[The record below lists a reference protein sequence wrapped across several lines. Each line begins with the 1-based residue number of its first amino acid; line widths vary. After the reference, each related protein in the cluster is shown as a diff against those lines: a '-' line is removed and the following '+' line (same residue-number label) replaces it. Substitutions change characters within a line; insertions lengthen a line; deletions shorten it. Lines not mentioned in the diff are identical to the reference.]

1 MSQNNIID
9 LSYYRKEREEQDKR
23 IKKAFPPALT
33 FEVGQY
39 YIMPDLGVMIH
50 VIFLTDKLH
59 SNEGHPT
66 YIMEDQFGNV
76 FSEKMEEGATEGWH
90 DLSPDVFVVT
100 AEKLRRDTDPPTPT
114 AV

>member
-1 MSQNNIID
+1 MSQNNVVD
-9 LSYYRKEREEQDKR
+9 LSSYRKEREEK
-23 IKKAFPPALT
+23 IKEYPPALT

-39 YIMPDLGVMIH
+39 YIMPELGVMIH

-59 SNEGHPT
+59 SNDGYPT

-76 FSEKMEEGATEGWH
+76 FSEKMEEGSTEGWH
-90 DLSPDVFVVT
+90 DLSPDVFVST
-100 AEKLRRDTDPPTPT
+100 AKKLRRDSDPEPPR

>member
-1 MSQNNIID
+1 MSQNNVVD
-9 LSYYRKEREEQDKR
+9 LSSYRKEREEKKR
-23 IKKAFPPALT
+23 EYPPALT

-39 YIMPDLGVMIH
+39 YIMPELGVMIH

-59 SNEGHPT
+59 SNDGYPT

-76 FSEKMEEGATEGWH
+76 FSEKMEEGSTIGWH